1 MYNPI
6 LAIEHQSPHSH
17 EFDKN
22 QITSDSPTAHSDSGD
37 ESADDKVTYTTS
49 EPHVNFSVSASR
61 TVLGKAH
68 CTLGSPSGFQFSLR
82 TPDWL
87 SSSVYFVAAS
97 KSIRGWDLHLRA
109 YEVVPPFRTTSL
121 IDHFIRDDALAI
133 FKFLEKNSMTPYVR
147 DMDGRGLLH
156 LSCQIHASS
165 MLQASLIQ
173 NFKS

>member
-1 MYNPI
+1 MHNPI
-6 LAIEHQSPHSH
+6 LAIESQLPHSY
-17 EFDKN
+17 ESRKN
-22 QITSDSPTAHSDSGD
+22 QGTSDPSIAHSDSGD

-61 TVLGKAH
+61 TMVGKAH
-68 CTLGSPSGFQFSLR
+68 FTLGFQFSLR

-87 SSSVYFVAAS
+87 SSSVYCVVAS

-109 YEVVPPFRTTSL
+109 YEVVPDFRTIGL
-121 IDHFIRDDALAI
+121 IDHFISDDALAI

-156 LSCQIHASS
+156 VSCQIHTSPMS
-165 MLQASLIQ
+165 QASLIQ